1 MAAWLLFGLVLVS
14 LPPRARGTA
23 GDVCVVEG
31 ARTALLNDRLF
42 FSGGSYFTVTLA
54 GDGEDIV
61 QSSSL
66 YSLHMTA
73 DLPVER
79 YMPNSLLANLS
90 IPANASWSQ
99 DDALIYSPGPLWY
112 TNDTIYGFPA
122 LGAIPNTLPS
132 YNITA
137 GTWQFA
143 QVTGGDLSF
152 HNNSDAQSVSV
163 PQFGLIFVM
172 GRPSAS
178 SASSLSR
185 LDASNPANLSWT
197 SESLGS
203 GSHGVEVPNLAY
215 STLLYLPAGELGV
228 LVSFGGLNDTAI
240 TESYTGPSVP
250 SDNSIIYIYDIASHT
265 WWTQK
270 ASGDI
275 PPTWVIDFCS
285 GAAISPDGGAF
296 HITIYGG
303 SNEEDADF
311 TEAVYTLSIPSF
323 TWINATSVSY
333 QSNAE
338 QSVNATAGRATQ
350 SCQVY
355 KGAQLVVVGGSVRLG
370 NDTQDSCNPV
380 FSPLRALDLSTYAW
394 QQIFNPNISYQVP
407 EVIYNVIGG
416 NASGGATQTTPSSGW
431 TDQQLASVMQQRVPQ
446 ATNTSPATTSPT
458 SAATPSTSQTP
469 SLSPSNIGAIAGSA
483 VGGVAFLAILAT
495 VVWYFRRARRRS
507 SRLKGGNAY
516 GQVPT
521 DGTENL
527 SRFEMEAK
535 HLNELPGDGRPHEAG
550 TTQVYEM
557 HAEPSELPGD
567 DVMNHIAAGGR
578 EPGREPV
585 R

>member
-14 LPPRARGTA
+14 LLPRARGTA

-61 QSSSL
+61 ESSSL

-79 YMPNSLLANLS
+79 YIPNSLLANLS
-90 IPANASWSQ
+90 IPANASWSEGTQ
-99 DDALIYSPGPLWY
+99 VYSPGPLWY
-112 TNDTIYGFPA
+112 TNDTLYGFAA
-122 LGAIPNTLPS
+122 LGTIPNTLPS

-152 HNNSDAQSVSV
+152 GNNTDAQSISV

-172 GRPSAS
+172 GRPSVG

-185 LDASNPANLSWT
+185 FDASDPANLTWT
-197 SESLGS
+197 IETLGN
-203 GSHGVEVPNLAY
+203 GSHGIEVPNLAY
-215 STLLYLPAGELGV
+215 GTMVYLPAGEQGV
-228 LVSFGGLNDTAI
+228 LVSFGGENDTAL

-250 SDNSIIYIYDIASHT
+250 SDNSVIYIYDIASHT

-275 PPTWVIDFCS
+275 PPIWVIDFCS

-338 QSVNATAGRATQ
+338 ESVNATAGRASP

-380 FSPLRALDLSTYAW
+380 FSPLRALDLSTYTW
-394 QQIFNPNISYQVP
+394 QTIFDPNVTYQVP
-407 EVIYNVIGG
+407 PVVYHVIGG
-416 NASGGATQTTPSSGW
+416 NASGGATQTAPSSGW
-431 TDQQLASVMQQRVPQ
+431 ADPSLAAIMNQRVPQ
-446 ATNTSPATTSPT
+446 ATSTSSVTTS
-458 SAATPSTSQTP
+458 TPSTAQKP
-469 SLSPSNIGAIAGSA
+469 ALSPSNIGAIAGSA
-483 VGGVAFLAILAT
+483 VGGAAFLAILAA
-495 VVWYFRRARRRS
+495 VIWYCCRARRRS

-557 HAEPSELPGD
+557 QAEPSELPGD
-567 DVMNHIAAGGR
+567 DFVNHRAEGGQNAD
-578 EPGREPV
+578 REPV

>member
-1 MAAWLLFGLVLVS
+1 MAAWLLFGLVSVS
-14 LPPRARGTA
+14 LLPRARGTA

-42 FSGGSYFTVTLA
+42 FSGGSYFTVKLA

-66 YSLHMTA
+66 YSLYMTA

-90 IPANASWSQ
+90 IPANASWSE
-99 DDALIYSPGPLWY
+99 DTEVYSPGPLWY
-112 TNDTIYGFPA
+112 TNDTLYGFPA

-137 GTWQFA
+137 GTWQLA
-143 QVTGGDLSF
+143 QVTGGDLGF
-152 HNNSDAQSVSV
+152 QNSEDAQSVSV
-163 PQFGLIFVM
+163 PQSGLIFVM
-172 GRPSAS
+172 GRPSVNS
-178 SASSLSR
+178 TSSLSR
-185 LDASNPANLSWT
+185 FDASDPANLSWT
-197 SESLGS
+197 IETLGN
-203 GSHGVEVPNLAY
+203 GSHGIEVPNLANGA
-215 STLLYLPAGELGV
+215 LVYLPAGEQGV
-228 LVSFGGLNDTAI
+228 LVSFGGLNDTAG
-240 TESYTGPSVP
+240 TESHTGSSQA
-250 SDNSIIYIYDIASHT
+250 SDNSIIYIYDIASRT
-265 WWTQK
+265 WWAQE

-275 PPTWVIDFCS
+275 PPIWVVEFCT
-285 GAAISPDGGAF
+285 GAAVSPDGGSF
-296 HITIYGG
+296 HITTYGG
-303 SNEEDADF
+303 FSDEDGDSS
-311 TEAVYTLSIPSF
+311 EAVDTLSLPSF

-338 QSVNATAGRATQ
+338 QQVNATAGRSSQ

-380 FSPLRALDLSTYAW
+380 FSPLRALDLSTYMW
-394 QQIFNPNISYQVP
+394 QTIFDPNVTYQVP
-407 EVIYNVIGG
+407 PVVYHVIGG
-416 NASGGATQTTPSSGW
+416 NASGGATQTAPSSGW
-431 TDQQLASVMQQRVPQ
+431 ADPSLAAVMNQRVPQ
-446 ATNTSPATTSPT
+446 ATGTSSVTTS
-458 SAATPSTSQTP
+458 TPSTAQKP
-469 SLSPSNIGAIAGSA
+469 ALSPSNIGAIAGSA
-483 VGGVAFLAILAT
+483 VGGVAFFAILAA
-495 VVWYFRRARRRS
+495 VVWYFCRARRRS

-535 HLNELPGDGRPHEAG
+535 HLNELHGDGRPHEAG

-557 HAEPSELPGD
+557 QAEPSELPGD

-578 EPGREPV
+578 EPDREPV